1 MRQMKRI
8 LFLSVMALLAL
19 SCARW
24 SKPAVRN
31 VMEPLPGGAVKLTD
45 YFENDIQNCIEHWNM
60 GVMPY
65 EKVIEFF
72 RTGRA
77 QFALGEMAGKA
88 LRSDA
93 KMYRYTQDPALRELT
108 KKYVYEL
115 IGTMKPNGSIACTP
129 VEEQPGDKDGD
140 IWERKYVMLALSEYY
155 LDVEADPFVLE
166 ALEKEAHSIMD
177 QVGPAPKKEI
187 TSLGWSANHIESSCI
202 LEPIMRLYN
211 ITGKKEYLDYAT
223 YIVEAGGCSGVNMF
237 DQVREGTWLSKVAE
251 PYPKAYE
258 MLSVWEGLV
267 EYYRVVGGEEWY
279 KCIVNMFA
287 LVTGFELTVIGNAG
301 ADVCHPNLYGE
312 GWSNTRIEQTN
323 PDVKRM
329 METCVGVTWIKYLS
343 QYLRLTGDALA
354 VDYFEKYVYNGL
366 LGAMRPD
373 GTGFSYVNLLNG
385 SKVTNHGWGWTFD
398 GLPVTCCNLN
408 GAMGLAYIPYFA
420 VMQRAEGPVV
430 NLYNACTATAK
441 AASGREVKLTVEGK
455 FPQENTV
462 TITVDP
468 ARTESFALF
477 LHIPAWSEDTK
488 VDVNGTPVSAPSAG
502 GKRTYGGG
510 LDKAVDT
517 ILPGH
522 YLTLDRKWQK
532 GDRVTIVFDMR
543 AHLLDAPEGGRN
555 PAGLNFQAVQWGPIV
570 LARDENIDP
579 QYNAPV
585 QVLADAAGEVA
596 VEQVT
601 PQRPGTR
608 LEFLVPTEDGT
619 IHMVDYASVDCWNGS
634 HIQTWL
640 PKKQDAPDARP

>member
-1 MRQMKRI
+1 MKKL
-8 LFLSVMALLAL
+8 LFFAVTALLAL
-19 SCARW
+19 SCVRRNE
-24 SKPAVRN
+24 PAVKN
-31 VMEPLPGGAVKLTD
+31 VIEPLPGGAIVLEGG
-45 YFENDIQNCIEHWNM
+45 FENDIQNCIEHWNM

-93 KMYRYTQDPALRELT
+93 KMYRYTQDPALKELT

-115 IGTMKPNGSIACTP
+115 IGTMKPNGSISCTA

-155 LDVEADPFVLE
+155 MDVEEDPFVLD
-166 ALEKEAHSIMD
+166 ALEKEARSIMD
-177 QVGPAPKKEI
+177 QVGPAPKKEV
-187 TSLGWSANHIESSCI
+187 TSLGWSANHIESSCV
-202 LEPIMRLYN
+202 LEPFMRLYN
-211 ITGKKEYLDYAT
+211 FTGKQEYLDFAR
-223 YIVEAGGCSGVNMF
+223 YIVESGGCSGHNMF
-237 DQVREGTWLSKVAE
+237 DQVREGIMLSKVAE

-267 EYYRVVGGEEWY
+267 EYYRVVGGEEWL
-279 KCIVNMFA
+279 KCIQNMYA
-287 LVTGFELTVIGNAG
+287 LVTSFELTIIGNAG
-301 ADVCHPNLYGE
+301 ADVCHPLLYGE

-323 PDVKRM
+323 PDIQRM

-343 QYLRLTGDALA
+343 QYLRLTGDSMA
-354 VDYFEKYVYNGL
+354 VDYFEKYIYNGL
-366 LGAMRPD
+366 IGAMRPD

-420 VMQRAEGPVV
+420 VMQRAQGPVV
-430 NLYNACTATAK
+430 NLYNACKATAK
-441 AASGREVKLTVEGK
+441 TASGKPVQLTLEGR

-462 TITVDP
+462 TLTVDP
-468 ARTESFALF
+468 QRKERFMLF
-477 LHIPAWSEDTK
+477 LHIPLWSENT
-488 VDVNGTPVSAPSAG
+488 VVTVNGTPVTELPCY
-502 GKRTYGGG
+502 GKEQLGQGFDR
-510 LDKAVDT
+510 AVST
-517 ILPGH
+517 ITPGH
-522 YLTLDRKWQK
+522 YLTIDRKWAP
-532 GDRVTIVFDMR
+532 GDKVEIRFDMQ

-579 QYNAPV
+579 DYNAPV
-585 QVLADAAGEVA
+585 QVVADADGKVA

-601 PQRPGTR
+601 PQRAGTR
-608 LEFLVPTEDGT
+608 LEFVVPTTDGP
-619 IHMVDYASVDCWNGS
+619 IRMVDYASVDCWAGS

-640 PKKQDAPDARP
+640 PKK